1 MPSLISVYNF
11 HCSPAGWDSLKKI
24 SILYENMHAV
34 KAENHYTDIIKAPP
48 TRKVSSVAGAM
59 RVLNNN
65 SNLAL
70 QTVSNRETEVQ
81 TEDEQAFL
89 ARQQE
94 ILKQG
99 GQVRGESPLRSQG
112 GSAGGNKS
120 GPRTPGSTGQSSPKK
135 VSQHTH
141 THTLCRVPYSLM
153 CLSILD

>member
-1 MPSLISVYNF
+1 M
-11 HCSPAGWDSLKKI
+11 
-24 SILYENMHAV
+24 
-34 KAENHYTDIIKAPP
+34 
-48 TRKVSSVAGAM
+48 RSSH
-59 RVLNNN
+59 
-65 SNLAL
+65 L
-70 QTVSNRETEVQ
+70 QAVSNRETEVQ

-135 VSQHTH
+135 VSTH
-141 THTLCRVPYSLM
+141 TRTQPVAHLYMST
-153 CLSILD
+153 IAD